1 MRVHTMYPALLRAYF
16 ACRSAGADRA
26 TELALRRRRDAL
38 LEDARVR
45 REENAQNASGFFD
58 AHTHG
63 QGGEEMDD
71 FIARCTAELRA
82 YSVELNAIARESED
96 ACAEFERR
104 VATITASAAK
114 IKIDDER
121 ARERGGG
128 GGTPADAARGVD
140 DDTVYDDED
149 EFGDDDDDDDDDES
163 TDASAWVRKQR
174 KRAAANAAAA
184 AAAAAGGGSKKPPA
198 APAAAAA
205 AGPSLTAKH
214 VDTREDDL
222 RKSLKRKY
230 ATSISSLRD
239 EFLRKRKKGKL
250 PTDATEALKKWWSD
264 NVVWPYPSEDDKRAL
279 SKSTNLSATQINNW
293 FINQRKRHW
302 HKLFKGVTQPAS
314 EEEAAVALRR
324 AFGTLEKA
332 LEVARA
338 S

>member
-1 MRVHTMYPALLRAYF
+1 MNSTPTFARTHESPGRVSEDGETETPPIPVAAAAEAAAVRDAMRVHTMYPALLRAYF

-45 REENAQNASGFFD
+45 REENAQNAYGFFD

-174 KRAAANAAAA
+174 KRAAAAAAA
-184 AAAAAGGGSKKPPA
+184 AAAARARRPG
-198 APAAAAA
+198 
-205 AGPSLTAKH
+205 
-214 VDTREDDL
+214 REPD
-222 RKSLKRKY
+222 
-230 ATSISSLRD
+230 
-239 EFLRKRKKGKL
+239 
-250 PTDATEALKKWWSD
+250 
-264 NVVWPYPSEDDKRAL
+264 V
-279 SKSTNLSATQINNW
+279 
-293 FINQRKRHW
+293 
-302 HKLFKGVTQPAS
+302 
-314 EEEAAVALRR
+314 AAVRERVVAVVDLDLVLG
-324 AFGTLEKA
+324 AAEGHSVQKKFTGQLKGTHAIKC
-332 LEVARA
+332 
-338 S
+338 

>member
-71 FIARCTAELRA
+71 FIARCTAELGA

-174 KRAAANAAAA
+174 KRAAAA
-184 AAAAAGGGSKKPPA
+184 
-198 APAAAAA
+198 AAAAA